1 MHILYANLVKDE
13 DLSPERRAFLKTL
26 GATAVTAAAVPCAAT
41 LADAPGSGP
50 MNFDTAQNWITAF
63 FKKGAEEVLSYYA
76 DDFVW
81 EDIEFFQTITT
92 KADLYK
98 AFVVFNNSGADSP
111 FGVHKFDVVR
121 YDGGPAGASKAVKRK
136 EGVPEGWQS
145 DEYHRLA
152 DKIQL
157 GSKLDYDEW
166 GYIQWVWIAK
176 HNQDFMGMPAKGK
189 TTTTRGVTFQ
199 CYKNRKIVRCQ
210 TFWNFREFA
219 VQLGVVPPPDEGWRK
234 NKGLPNKS

>member
-1 MHILYANLVKDE
+1 
-13 DLSPERRAFLKTL
+13 
-26 GATAVTAAAVPCAAT
+26 
-41 LADAPGSGP
+41 

-98 AFVVFNNSGADSP
+98 AFVVFNNSGPDSP

-157 GSKLDYDEW
+157 GSSLDYDEW

-199 CYKNRKIVRCQ
+199 CYKHRKIVRCQ

-234 NKGLPNKS
+234 NKGLPGKS